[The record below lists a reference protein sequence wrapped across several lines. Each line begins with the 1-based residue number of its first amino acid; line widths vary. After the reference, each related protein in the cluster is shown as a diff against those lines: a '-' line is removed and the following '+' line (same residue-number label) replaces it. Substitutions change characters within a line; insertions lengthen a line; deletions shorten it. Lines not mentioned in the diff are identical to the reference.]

1 MKKQCQIGMSCYA
14 ETNGID
20 LENKVVPVILSDET
34 KVMRFSWDD
43 GVYYLSLSH
52 DEGAVDLARA
62 SILPILLQHNTDMLP
77 LGIYENVR
85 LEDGKLKANARFDSE
100 DALAMEIFG
109 KMSRGFMQTFSVGVT
124 ILSKTLIAETV
135 TGEKTYLAD
144 SWQITEAS
152 VVSVP
157 AIPSAKVGLSDE
169 TIMGA
174 TMPSV
179 TLCDKKIAP
188 NSHEG
193 NPMEFN
199 KTNFEALLAEKAG
212 FDKKLETLEAT
223 VAEGTV
229 ALEAEK
235 AEIVALTAKMDAM
248 DATAQAFKVESETR
262 IREALSIGVDADTAI
277 AMLSAETAEKAS
289 QLALQFK
296 QSDGGTHQGDNTPP
310 EPQKMSLLDYAKA
323 NKGSI
328 K

>member
-1 MKKQCQIGMSCYA
+1 MSNQCTIGMSCYA
-14 ETNGID
+14 EANGID
-20 LENKVVPVILSDET
+20 LENKIVPVILSDET

-43 GVYYLSLSH
+43 GIYYLSLAH
-52 DEGAVDLARA
+52 TPEAVDLTR
-62 SILPILLQHNTDMLP
+62 SNILPILLQHNTDMLP

-100 DALAMEIFG
+100 DAKAMEIFG

-124 ILSKTLIAETV
+124 ILNKTLIAESI

-152 VVSVP
+152 VVTVP
-157 AIPSAKVGLSDE
+157 AIPTAKVGLSD
-169 TIMGA
+169 TITGA
-174 TMPSV
+174 TMP
-179 TLCDKKIAP
+179 TATMCGNKIAP

-212 FDKKLETLEAT
+212 FDTKLETLEAT

-229 ALEAEK
+229 ALEAK
-235 AEIVALTAKMDAM
+235 TAEIVALKADKDAIEV
-248 DATAQAFKVESETR
+248 ATQAFKVESETR
-262 IREALSIGVDADTAI
+262 IREALSVGVDADTAI
-277 AMLSAETAEKAS
+277 AMLSAESAEKSS
-289 QLALQFK
+289 QIALQFK
-296 QSDGGTHQGDNTPP
+296 KSDGGTHQNEATPP
-310 EPQKMSLLDYAKA
+310 EPQKMSLLQYAQLH
-323 NKGSI
+323 KGSI